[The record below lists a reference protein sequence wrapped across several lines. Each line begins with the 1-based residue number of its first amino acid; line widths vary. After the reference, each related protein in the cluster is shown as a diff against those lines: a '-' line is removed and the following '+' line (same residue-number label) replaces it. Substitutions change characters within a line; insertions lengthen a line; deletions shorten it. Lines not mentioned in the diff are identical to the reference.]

1 MGGLEHMIILNVKL
15 LLIPRLT
22 IVQKN
27 SKLSS
32 SNEATDNETKDNG
45 LNDWKD
51 FVNQEV
57 PKRI

>member
-1 MGGLEHMIILNVKL
+1 MIILNVKL
-15 LLIPRLT
+15 LLIPRMI

-32 SNEATDNETKDNG
+32 SNEAMDNETKDNG